1 MSKQTI
7 EQLKRIFEIHN
18 VSNAKIRPHHFLTGT
33 SGSGKSFNV
42 QAIADELMMPLVE
55 INCAQLTKEGLSGN
69 SLSKALAPIAHSG
82 MCPMIVFLDEFDKL
96 FIRGNNNSELADD
109 STTSIQNE
117 LLKILEGKTTSVF
130 TGNYGQYAEIT
141 IDHCLFVFGG
151 AWNGEP
157 DLDLDRLRA
166 FGVKTELLGRV
177 GLIFG
182 MDKVKLADLLHAVET
197 SELLDSYC
205 KLFADTDRKKVVKEV
220 QQVVS
225 DNYELNTIGYRQIA
239 ALLHQY
245 FINGTLVTEKKQPVF
260 KKTLSLP
267 TPQNLFDE

>member
-7 EQLKRIFEIHN
+7 EQLRRIFDIHFT
-18 VSNAKIRPHHFLTGT
+18 SQARIRPHFFLTGP
-33 SGSGKSFNV
+33 SGSGKTHNV
-42 QAIADELMMPLVE
+42 ENLCDELMIPMVA

-69 SLSKALAPIAHSG
+69 SLSKALAPIAQSG
-82 MCPMIVFLDEFDKL
+82 MCPMVVFLDEFDKL

-117 LLKILEGKTTSVF
+117 LLKVLEGKTTSVY
-130 TGNYGQYAEIT
+130 TGNYGQYADIT

-182 MDKVKLADLLHAVET
+182 MDKVKLADLLQAVET
-197 SELLDSYC
+197 SELLDDYC
-205 KLFADTDRKKVVKEV
+205 KLFADADRDKVVAEV
-220 QQVVS
+220 QKVVT

-239 ALLHQY
+239 ALLHQF
-245 FINGTLVTEKKQPVF
+245 FINGSLKSEKKQAVF
-260 KKTLSLP
+260 KKALSLP
-267 TPQNLFDE
+267 TPVDLFDD